1 LHLHLNLKTQNRLE
15 EKQLLQGLQ
24 SRQALAFRYLVDTY
38 QTKVYNTVLAIVQHP
53 EEAEDV
59 AQEVFMEV
67 YESID
72 KFRGDAKVS
81 SWLYR
86 IATTKALEAYR
97 KKKTQKRWGGFLGS
111 LFGDNNEVVHH
122 PADFVHPGV
131 LLENKER
138 AGILFKAIAKLADNQ
153 KIAFTLHHVEGLSY
167 QEITEVMQL
176 SLSSVESLLF
186 RAKTNLRGL
195 LREYYSKE

>member
-1 LHLHLNLKTQNRLE
+1 ME

-24 SRQALAFRYLVDTY
+24 ARQESAFKYLVDTY
-38 QTKVYNTVLAIVQHP
+38 QTKVYNTVLSIVQNF

-67 YESID
+67 YESVE

-81 SWLYR
+81 SWVYR

-97 KKKTQKRWGGFLGS
+97 KRKTQKRWGGFLSS
-111 LFGDNNEVVHH
+111 LFGENDEVVHH

-131 LLENKER
+131 VLENKER
-138 AGILFKAIAKLADNQ
+138 STILFKAIDKLADNQ

-186 RAKTNLRGL
+186 RAKSNLRKL
-195 LREYYSKE
+195 LKDYYVNEAN

>member
-1 LHLHLNLKTQNRLE
+1 ME

-24 SRQALAFRYLVDTY
+24 ARQESAFKYLVNTY
-38 QTKVYNTVLAIVQHP
+38 QTKVYNTVLAIVQNP

-67 YESID
+67 YESIE

-81 SWLYR
+81 SWVYR

-97 KKKTQKRWGGFLGS
+97 KRKTQKRWGGFLSS
-111 LFGDNNEVVHH
+111 LFGENDEVIHH
-122 PADFVHPGV
+122 PVDFVHPGV
-131 LLENKER
+131 VLENRER
-138 AGILFKAIAKLADNQ
+138 STILFKAIGKLADNQ

-167 QEITEVMQL
+167 HEITEVMQL
-176 SLSSVESLLF
+176 SLSLVESLLF
-186 RAKTNLRGL
+186 RAKSNLRTL
-195 LREYYSKE
+195 LKDYYAKEVN

>member
-1 LHLHLNLKTQNRLE
+1 ME

-24 SRQALAFRYLVDTY
+24 SRQESAFRYLVDSY
-38 QTKVYNTVLAIVQHP
+38 QTKVYNTVLAIVQNS

-67 YESID
+67 YESVE
-72 KFRGDAKVS
+72 KFRGDSKLS
-81 SWLYR
+81 SWVYR

-97 KKKTQKRWGGFLGS
+97 KRKTQKRWGGFLSS
-111 LFGDNNEVVHH
+111 LFGENNEVVHD

-138 AGILFKAIAKLADNQ
+138 STILFKAINKLADNQ

-167 QEITEVMQL
+167 QEITEVMRL

-186 RAKTNLRGL
+186 RAKTNLKAL
-195 LREYYSKE
+195 LKDYYAKEFN

>member
-1 LHLHLNLKTQNRLE
+1 ME

-24 SRQALAFRYLVDTY
+24 SRRESAFKYLVDTY
-38 QTKVYNTVLAIVQHP
+38 QTKVYNTVLAIVQNS

-67 YESID
+67 YESIE

-81 SWLYR
+81 SWVYR

-97 KKKTQKRWGGFLGS
+97 KRKTQKRWGGFLTS
-111 LFGDNNEVVHH
+111 LFGENDEVVHH

-138 AGILFKAIAKLADNQ
+138 STILFKAIGKLADNQ

-186 RAKTNLRGL
+186 RAKSNLRTL
-195 LREYYSKE
+195 LKDYYAKEVN

>member
-1 LHLHLNLKTQNRLE
+1 ME

-24 SRQALAFRYLVDTY
+24 SRQESAFRYLVDSY
-38 QTKVYNTVLAIVQHP
+38 QTKVYNTVLAIVQNS

-67 YESID
+67 YESVE
-72 KFRGDAKVS
+72 KFRGDSKLS
-81 SWLYR
+81 SWVYR

-97 KKKTQKRWGGFLGS
+97 KRKTQKRWGGFLSS
-111 LFGDNNEVVHH
+111 LFGENNEVVHD
-122 PADFVHPGV
+122 PADFVHPGI

-138 AGILFKAIAKLADNQ
+138 STILFKAINKLADNQ

-167 QEITEVMQL
+167 QEITEVMRL

-186 RAKTNLRGL
+186 RAKTNLKAFL
-195 LREYYSKE
+195 KDYYAKEFN

>member
-1 LHLHLNLKTQNRLE
+1 ME

-24 SRQALAFRYLVDTY
+24 SRQASAFRYLVDTY

-138 AGILFKAIAKLADNQ
+138 ATFLFKAISKLADNQ

>member
-1 LHLHLNLKTQNRLE
+1 LE

-24 SRQALAFRYLVDTY
+24 ARQESAFKYLVNTY
-38 QTKVYNTVLAIVQHP
+38 QTKVYNTVLAIVQNP

-67 YESID
+67 YESIE

-81 SWLYR
+81 SWVYR

-97 KKKTQKRWGGFLGS
+97 KRKTQKRWGGFLSS
-111 LFGDNNEVVHH
+111 LFGENDEVIHH
-122 PADFVHPGV
+122 PVDFVHPGV
-131 LLENKER
+131 VLENRER
-138 AGILFKAIAKLADNQ
+138 SRILFKAIGKLADNQ

-167 QEITEVMQL
+167 HEITEVMQL

-186 RAKTNLRGL
+186 RAKSNLRTL
-195 LREYYSKE
+195 LKDYYAKEVN